1 MKKMCARLWAG
12 ALLLVFLSGCSSKGE
27 GRTAEEWTELYQQ
40 VITEH
45 GGEMVEYNPVIS
57 RFDAEDGTSALALS
71 SLGLEEGDVEAF
83 GASVSVMNT
92 QAYAIAAV
100 QPAEGREEAVQ
111 TAASLTMEN
120 TPCSTAWP
128 VPQGRC
134 SPKRSSMRP
143 PGGRHISTE
152 QTPWKISFGV

>member
-71 SLGLEEGDVEAF
+71 SLGLEEGGGEGEGGRGAGGVGGARQPPAGEAH
-83 GASVSVMNT
+83 
-92 QAYAIAAV
+92 QAAV
-100 QPAEGREEAVQ
+100 PEGEHRLVV
-111 TAASLTMEN
+111 EN
-120 TPCSTAWP
+120 GEI
-128 VPQGRC
+128 VPQLAVGDD
-134 SPKRSSMRP
+134 SF
-143 PGGRHISTE
+143 PGGC
-152 QTPWKISFGV
+152 FLLD